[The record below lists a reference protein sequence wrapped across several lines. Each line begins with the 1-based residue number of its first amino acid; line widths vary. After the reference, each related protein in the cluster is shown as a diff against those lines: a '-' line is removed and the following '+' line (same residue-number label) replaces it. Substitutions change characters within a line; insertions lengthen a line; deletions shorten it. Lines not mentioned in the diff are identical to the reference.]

1 MDMISLTL
9 ILIIMTALISYQA
22 FSNTGMKYKLAFHPA
37 SVQEFGQY
45 YRFLSSGFVHADWQH
60 LILNMYVFYLFGEQL
75 EKVFTYGMNVYG
87 VGKIVLFDPM
97 IGRLVF
103 LFFYLSAIIVSDI
116 PTYFK
121 HKNNTAYSS
130 LGASG
135 ATSALLMA
143 YILFNPWGW
152 FLLPPLP
159 GIVFAVAYL
168 WYSSYMSRKGTDLIA
183 HDAHLWGAVYGLVF
197 MLIIA
202 AIFSPELL
210 QYFIN
215 SLLEGPRAPSFM

>member
-37 SVQEFGQY
+37 SVREFGQY
-45 YRFLSSGFVHADWQH
+45 YRFLTSGFVHADWQH

-75 EKVFTYGMNVYG
+75 E
-87 VGKIVLFDPM
+87 LFFSNNLFEPM
-97 IGRLVF
+97 VGRLIF
-103 LFFYLSAIIVSDI
+103 LFFYLSAIIISDI

-143 YILFNPWGW
+143 YILFDPWGW
-152 FLLPPLP
+152 FLFPPLP

-197 MLIIA
+197 MLALA